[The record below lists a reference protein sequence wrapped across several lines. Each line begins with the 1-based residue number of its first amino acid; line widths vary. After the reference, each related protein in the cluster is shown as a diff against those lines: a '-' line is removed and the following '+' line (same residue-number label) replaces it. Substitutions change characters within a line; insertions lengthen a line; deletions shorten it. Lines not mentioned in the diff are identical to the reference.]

1 MTLFLK
7 PTEDASEVPL
17 CFGLLGLRGLN
28 LIPYLLRRV
37 RLFSKLF
44 AQITINFP
52 QLALQCVQYSGL
64 LSLIYFLLVCAA
76 TFVLNWLMLLLLFL

>member
-37 RLFSKLF
+37 RLFSMLF
-44 AQITINFP
+44 AQIADKFP
-52 QLALQCVQYSGL
+52 PILALQCVQYSGL
-64 LSLIYFLLVCAA
+64 LSLIYFFLVCAA
-76 TFVLNWLMLLLLFL
+76 TFVLNLLMLSLFL

>member
-28 LIPYLLRRV
+28 LIPFLLRRV

-44 AQITINFP
+44 AQITDKFP
-52 QLALQCVQYSGL
+52 PIGLAMCT
-64 LSLIYFLLVCAA
+64 I
-76 TFVLNWLMLLLLFL
+76 